1 MKTLS
6 LILPTALIIFVYCL
20 GPVPDFI
27 GRCDIHLPSFNQC
40 LSDAI
45 QHAIIQLKVPIPD
58 YDLPVIDPFK
68 PGHTAVYGNSKTGLR
83 QTYSNIEIFG
93 FTNINSTSASFSRA
107 SEILAINVTFNDFFV
122 TFDYRIRGRFITIP
136 VDVLSR
142 NSSLHLV
149 EPTFELVFYM
159 YEVRRNGVVYFR
171 AVNSTLNM
179 VPKRAIFN
187 YTRVFDNQ
195 SQNDALN
202 ARINQNGNEAFDY
215 LQKLFPQYFTV
226 DFQKWFNNVLELVP
240 AKSFFV

>member
-1 MKTLS
+1 MRKYFSSGVT
-6 LILPTALIIFVYCL
+6 
-20 GPVPDFI
+20 
-27 GRCDIHLPSFNQC
+27 
-40 LSDAI
+40 
-45 QHAIIQLKVPIPD
+45 
-58 YDLPVIDPFK
+58 VID
-68 PGHTAVYGNSKTGLR
+68 GLC
-83 QTYSNIEIFG
+83 
-93 FTNINSTSASFSRA
+93 FS
-107 SEILAINVTFNDFFV
+107 
-122 TFDYRIRGRFITIP
+122 
-136 VDVLSR
+136 
-142 NSSLHLV
+142 V